1 MRVPVRFQVGVCSH
15 PGQVRRHNE
24 DDYLVGTLPDE
35 RGLLAAIADGM
46 GGLAGGAEASRTAL
60 RALAGAVLDGG
71 SAASVEARL
80 RAGGEAAAARVL
92 DEARAVPALRDMGT
106 TLTALCCDGDR
117 LHVVHVGDTR
127 AYRLRGEHCEQ
138 LTEDHAVREPDNLL
152 TRCIG
157 AGQPS
162 LPLDA
167 SSRDLRAGDRLLLV
181 SDGVWSVVA
190 PDEFVRLAAKAR
202 PQAAAE
208 ALVAA
213 ALRGGGPDNATAVV
227 VEVGAATAGGADG
240 AAPRE
245 VDLPRHERPDER
257 QLWPAARSL
266 RPPRWPWWLLAA
278 AAVVAA
284 DVGCRL
290 VGGPGLQF
298 VWLALGG

>member
-1 MRVPVRFQVGVCSH
+1 MKVPPRFLVGACSH

-24 DDYLVGTLPDE
+24 DDYLVGTVPGE
-35 RGLLAAIADGM
+35 RALLAAIADGM

-71 SAASVEARL
+71 SDAPVDVRL
-80 RAGGEAAAARVL
+80 RAGSVAAALRVQ
-92 DEARAVPALRDMGT
+92 DAAAAVPALRDMGT

-117 LHVVHVGDTR
+117 LHLVHVGDTR
-127 AYRLRGEHCEQ
+127 AYRLRGGRCEQ

-162 LPLDA
+162 LPLDEVA
-167 SSRDLRAGDRLLLV
+167 LDLQVGDRLLLV

-190 PDEFVRLAAKAR
+190 PEEFGRLAALAA

-208 ALVAA
+208 ALVGA
-213 ALRGGGPDNATAVV
+213 ALRDGGPDNATAVV
-227 VEVGAATAGGADG
+227 VEVAG
-240 AAPRE
+240 AAPGASPRD

-257 QLWPAARSL
+257 QLWPPARSL

-284 DVGCRL
+284 DVACRL
-290 VGGPGLQF
+290 AGGPGLPFPWQP
-298 VWLALGG
+298 LGR